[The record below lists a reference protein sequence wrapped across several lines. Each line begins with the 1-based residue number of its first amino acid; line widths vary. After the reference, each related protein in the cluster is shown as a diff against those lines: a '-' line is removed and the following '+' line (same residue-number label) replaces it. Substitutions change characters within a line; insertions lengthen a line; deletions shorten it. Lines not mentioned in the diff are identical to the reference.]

1 MAPPA
6 AAIIEGRLY
15 YCSVRHNQPPTGE
28 GSHWFSIDDALV
40 YWNFFL
46 DFGPLNLGQLYR
58 FCALLNQKLRAPEL
72 SERQAEPRCVLT
84 SEHRTWA
91 ACLARLRSLRS
102 EKAPGGKALG

>member
-1 MAPPA
+1 MAPPPA
-6 AAIIEGRLY
+6 ATIIEGRLY

-72 SERQAEPRCVLT
+72 SERPIYYL
-84 SEHRTWA
+84 
-91 ACLARLRSLRS
+91 SLIHI
-102 EKAPGGKALG
+102 

>member
-15 YCSVRHNQPPTGE
+15 YCSVRHNQPPSGE

-46 DFGPLNLGQLYR
+46 DFG
-58 FCALLNQKLRAPEL
+58 ADSA
-72 SERQAEPRCVLT
+72 
-84 SEHRTWA
+84 
-91 ACLARLRSLRS
+91 
-102 EKAPGGKALG
+102 

>member
-6 AAIIEGRLY
+6 ATIIEGRLY

-46 DFGPLNLGQLYR
+46 DFGADSAR
-58 FCALLNQKLRAPEL
+58 FPNFSEL
-72 SERQAEPRCVLT
+72 QVASTPSTRPHE
-84 SEHRTWA
+84 
-91 ACLARLRSLRS
+91 SLRVS
-102 EKAPGGKALG
+102 